1 MRHSSSPATRIDL
14 SHIHS
19 GGGSIVHFR
28 FFLYLLKIKKKNSND
43 VRYEMCLKN
52 RNFLDVALE
61 FTRHSPKT
69 PSPRFIFIFSFYIY
83 FCVLILEIQK
93 KKQIFF

>member
-1 MRHSSSPATRIDL
+1 
-14 SHIHS
+14 
-19 GGGSIVHFR
+19 
-28 FFLYLLKIKKKNSND
+28 
-43 VRYEMCLKN
+43 MCLKN
-52 RNFLDVALE
+52 RNFLDVVLE

-93 KKQIFF
+93 KKQKKKKQIFFLKEKEEDTHTAGAAPLTCFDLYHKKRKKMCLSLPVE